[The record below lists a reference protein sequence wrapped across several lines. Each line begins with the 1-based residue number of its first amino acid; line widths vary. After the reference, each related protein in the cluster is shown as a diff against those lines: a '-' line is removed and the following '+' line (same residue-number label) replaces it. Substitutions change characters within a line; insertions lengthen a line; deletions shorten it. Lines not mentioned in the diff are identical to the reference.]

1 MKPVIAIS
9 TGDPFGI
16 GPEISLKAA
25 VHPEV
30 VAVCRPLL
38 IGDHAH
44 LLREAALAGA
54 SSAAAAPDSAA
65 RGWDA
70 APATWPE
77 VSRSAFDEIGSKQGS
92 EFGIEAWKEGP
103 AFHDLGAI
111 EIGETAEPPA
121 AAHAHAGAHA
131 QGAGHAHATG
141 QAHAPARKPS
151 AAGGRA
157 AVKYVKQAAGLV
169 RFGAARAVVTAPIS
183 KTSLKLAG
191 VHYPGHTELLADL
204 CGVPED
210 EVAMLFVTP
219 QFKVA
224 LLSVHAPLK
233 EALASLSS
241 EAIVKRLSVLHVEHG
256 HWFGR
261 DPRIAVAALNPHA
274 GEEGLFGDEE
284 RVILAPALEAA
295 RAAGID
301 ARGPFPADTLFARA
315 AKGEFDA
322 VLALYHDQA
331 TIAVKTSAF
340 GRAVNMTL
348 GLPLLRTS
356 VDHGTAWDIAGTGS
370 ADASSMVEAIL
381 LAVRLAPRA

>member
-1 MKPVIAIS
+1 
-9 TGDPFGI
+9 
-16 GPEISLKAA
+16 
-25 VHPEV
+25 
-30 VAVCRPLL
+30 
-38 IGDHAH
+38 
-44 LLREAALAGA
+44 
-54 SSAAAAPDSAA
+54 
-65 RGWDA
+65 
-70 APATWPE
+70 

-111 EIGETAEPPA
+111 ELGATAEPHLPV
-121 AAHAHAGAHA
+121 
-131 QGAGHAHATG
+131 
-141 QAHAPARKPS
+141 RKPS

-157 AVKYVKQAAGLV
+157 AVKYVKQGVGLV

-183 KTSLKLAG
+183 KTSLRLAG
-191 VHYPGHTELLADL
+191 VNFPGHTELLADL

-219 QFKVA
+219 HFKVA

-233 EALASLSS
+233 EAVAGLSAV
-241 EAIVKRLSVLHVEHG
+241 AIVKRLSVLHVEHG

-284 RVILAPALEAA
+284 RTILAPALEAA
-295 RAAGID
+295 RAAGVD
-301 ARGPFPADTLFARA
+301 ARGPFPADTVFARA

-356 VDHGTAWDIAGTGS
+356 VDHGTAWDIAGTGK
-370 ADASSMVEAIL
+370 ADPASLVEAIL
-381 LAVRLAPRA
+381 LAARLPSARS